1 MSSPRHGS
9 HICSPVTS
17 FSPGAHRC
25 FSVEPTGVYRGG
37 RAPTMKVGGHRE
49 LGTGEHMWDPCR
61 EELSHLS
68 LHFWQMVLE
77 GDGITLGSE
86 GVSAVRARTACSQ
99 SRTAEISS
107 GGRVKR
113 SQSGGLGAH
122 VRSLSSSRPRH
133 TAPLFRPHHT
143 HAARLSLHLFL
154 ASRPHATRLSQPLF
168 CLAPTRHTTLPT
180 SVAARAHTLHAP
192 HNYPYL

>member
-1 MSSPRHGS
+1 MLACAKFSPRSLPMFLG
-9 HICSPVTS
+9 
-17 FSPGAHRC
+17 GAHRC
-25 FSVEPTGVYRGG
+25 VSGGACADDEGRGTPRTWHR
-37 RAPTMKVGGHRE
+37 RAYVGPLPR
-49 LGTGEHMWDPCR
+49 
-61 EELSHLS
+61 ELSHLS
-68 LHFWQMVLE
+68 QHFWQMVLE